1 MKGAEKMAKDNRI
14 TALYERLSRDDE
26 MQGESNSI
34 TNQKK
39 YLEDYAVQHGFGNIQ
54 HFSDD
59 GYSGTNFNRPAFNS
73 LLTEIEAG
81 RVGTVIVKDMSR
93 FGRNYLQVGFY
104 TEMMFPKKNVRFIAV
119 NNGVDSANPA
129 DNDFT
134 PFLNI
139 MNEWYAKDTSKKIK
153 AVFKAKMRDGK
164 RVSGAVPYGYYRK
177 PEDKQTLYVD
187 EASASVV
194 RRIFQLACDGMGAT
208 AIADTLSEDKILIP
222 SAYARQNHPEDCQCT
237 NYHDPYTW
245 NATTVGY
252 ILNRREYLG
261 HTVLGKTTRDNFKT
275 KRKRIAN
282 EDELLVFYNT
292 HEAIIDQETYD
303 KAQRMRK
310 RVSPRRNSE
319 KPAHRLSGL
328 LYCADCGSRLAYIN
342 SKPKDGK
349 IYDSNQAFRC
359 SRYHNKYHSCT
370 GHYIKAST
378 IEMLIYQ
385 ATKRVSQYVLKDEKE
400 FVEQLKA
407 QYELQCEKDNTDD
420 KKELL
425 EAKRRMMDL
434 DDLIKGLYE
443 NFTLGRLPER
453 QFNRLM
459 TEYDTEQ
466 SSLEQRI
473 SELET
478 ATERIST
485 KAVQID
491 KFVRLVK
498 KYRDFE
504 ELTTPMLN
512 DFIEKVVIH
521 EAEGGRTKDRTQQ
534 VDIYFNF
541 IGNFVL
547 PLSEDEVEALQSE
560 EARRAEEIAERKRKS
575 SKKSTQKRNQK
586 RAEIKAKAEAEAGD
600 PEAMAEYKAILEKGR
615 QNNRKR
621 SEKMR
626 ELRMS
631 DPEYRAK
638 MEEKE
643 RLALEREK
651 KRQERAT
658 KKKKIALAELKEQA
672 EKGNQEAVRELEE
685 RRAIARERSRK
696 SAEKR
701 KQRAENDPEYAKYL
715 EERNAE
721 YNRRH
726 TARRKEQME
735 ALRARAEAGD
745 QEAQSQLAER
755 KQYQVRATVKSY
767 RKMREDAL
775 NGDPIAKERY
785 EKTLAMRREAYHAKK
800 SEQTA

>member
-1 MKGAEKMAKDNRI
+1 
-14 TALYERLSRDDE
+14 
-26 MQGESNSI
+26 
-34 TNQKK
+34 
-39 YLEDYAVQHGFGNIQ
+39 
-54 HFSDD
+54 
-59 GYSGTNFNRPAFNS
+59 
-73 LLTEIEAG
+73 
-81 RVGTVIVKDMSR
+81 
-93 FGRNYLQVGFY
+93 
-104 TEMMFPKKNVRFIAV
+104 MMFPKKNVRFIAV

-342 SKPKDGK
+342 SKLKDGK

-466 SSLEQRI
+466 SSLKQRI

-547 PLSEDEVEALQSE
+547 PLSEDE
-560 EARRAEEIAERKRKS
+560 
-575 SKKSTQKRNQK
+575 
-586 RAEIKAKAEAEAGD
+586 
-600 PEAMAEYKAILEKGR
+600 YKAILEKGR

-621 SEKMR
+621 AEKMR

-767 RKMREDAL
+767 RKMRDDAL
-775 NGDPIAKERY
+775 IGDPIAKVRY

>member
-1 MKGAEKMAKDNRI
+1 MAKDNRI

-261 HTVLGKTTRDNFKT
+261 HAVLGKTTRDNFKT

-420 KKELL
+420 KIELL

-434 DDLIKGLYE
+434 ADLIKGLYE

-547 PLSEDEVEALQSE
+547 PLSEDE
-560 EARRAEEIAERKRKS
+560 
-575 SKKSTQKRNQK
+575 
-586 RAEIKAKAEAEAGD
+586 
-600 PEAMAEYKAILEKGR
+600 YKAILEKGR

-621 SEKMR
+621 AEKMR

-696 SAEKR
+696 SAEKC

>member
-1 MKGAEKMAKDNRI
+1 MAKDNRI

-59 GYSGTNFNRPAFNS
+59 GYSGTNLNRPAFNS

-547 PLSEDEVEALQSE
+547 PLSEDE
-560 EARRAEEIAERKRKS
+560 
-575 SKKSTQKRNQK
+575 
-586 RAEIKAKAEAEAGD
+586 
-600 PEAMAEYKAILEKGR
+600 YKAILEKGR

-767 RKMREDAL
+767 IKMRDDAL
-775 NGDPIAKERY
+775 SGDPIAKVRY

>member
-1 MKGAEKMAKDNRI
+1 MAKDNRI

-73 LLTEIEAG
+73 LLAEIEAG

-164 RVSGAVPYGYYRK
+164 RVSGAAPYGYYRK
-177 PEDKQTLYVD
+177 DKQTLYVD

-194 RRIFQLACDGMGAT
+194 RRIFQLACDRMGAT

-547 PLSEDEVEALQSE
+547 PLSEDEVESLQSE

-575 SKKSTQKRNQK
+575 SKESTQKRNQK
-586 RAEIKAKAEAEAGD
+586 RAEIKAK
-600 PEAMAEYKAILEKGR
+600 
-615 QNNRKR
+615 
-621 SEKMR
+621 
-626 ELRMS
+626 
-631 DPEYRAK
+631 
-638 MEEKE
+638 
-643 RLALEREK
+643 
-651 KRQERAT
+651 
-658 KKKKIALAELKEQA
+658 
-672 EKGNQEAVRELEE
+672 
-685 RRAIARERSRK
+685 
-696 SAEKR
+696 
-701 KQRAENDPEYAKYL
+701 
-715 EERNAE
+715 
-721 YNRRH
+721 
-726 TARRKEQME
+726 
-735 ALRARAEAGD
+735 AEAGD

-755 KQYQVRATVKSY
+755 KQYQVRATVKSC
-767 RKMREDAL
+767 RKMRDNAL
-775 NGDPIAKERY
+775 SGDPIAKVRY
-785 EKTLAMRREAYHAKK
+785 EKTLAMRREAYHSKK

>member
-1 MKGAEKMAKDNRI
+1 
-14 TALYERLSRDDE
+14 
-26 MQGESNSI
+26 
-34 TNQKK
+34 
-39 YLEDYAVQHGFGNIQ
+39 
-54 HFSDD
+54 
-59 GYSGTNFNRPAFNS
+59 
-73 LLTEIEAG
+73 
-81 RVGTVIVKDMSR
+81 
-93 FGRNYLQVGFY
+93 
-104 TEMMFPKKNVRFIAV
+104 
-119 NNGVDSANPA
+119 
-129 DNDFT
+129 
-134 PFLNI
+134 
-139 MNEWYAKDTSKKIK
+139 
-153 AVFKAKMRDGK
+153 
-164 RVSGAVPYGYYRK
+164 
-177 PEDKQTLYVD
+177 
-187 EASASVV
+187 
-194 RRIFQLACDGMGAT
+194 MGAT

-547 PLSEDEVEALQSE
+547 PLSEDE
-560 EARRAEEIAERKRKS
+560 
-575 SKKSTQKRNQK
+575 
-586 RAEIKAKAEAEAGD
+586 
-600 PEAMAEYKAILEKGR
+600 YKAILEKGR

-621 SEKMR
+621 AEKMR

-658 KKKKIALAELKEQA
+658 KKKKIALAELKERA

-767 RKMREDAL
+767 RKMRDDAL
-775 NGDPIAKERY
+775 IGDPIAKVRY

>member
-1 MKGAEKMAKDNRI
+1 MAKDNRI

-104 TEMMFPKKNVRFIAV
+104 TEMMFPKKNVRFIAA

-261 HTVLGKTTRDNFKT
+261 HAVLGKTTRDNFKT

-420 KKELL
+420 KIELL

-434 DDLIKGLYE
+434 ADLIKGLYE

-547 PLSEDEVEALQSE
+547 PLSEDE
-560 EARRAEEIAERKRKS
+560 
-575 SKKSTQKRNQK
+575 
-586 RAEIKAKAEAEAGD
+586 
-600 PEAMAEYKAILEKGR
+600 YKAILEKGR

-621 SEKMR
+621 AEKMR

-696 SAEKR
+696 SAEKC

-775 NGDPIAKERY
+775 NGDPIAKVRY

>member
-1 MKGAEKMAKDNRI
+1 MAKDNRI

-466 SSLEQRI
+466 SNLEQRM

-701 KQRAENDPEYAKYL
+701 KQRAENGPEYAKYL
-715 EERNAE
+715 EERNAV

>member
-1 MKGAEKMAKDNRI
+1 MAKDNRI

-59 GYSGTNFNRPAFNS
+59 GYSGTNLNRPAFNS

-547 PLSEDEVEALQSE
+547 PLSEDE
-560 EARRAEEIAERKRKS
+560 
-575 SKKSTQKRNQK
+575 
-586 RAEIKAKAEAEAGD
+586 
-600 PEAMAEYKAILEKGR
+600 YKAILEKGR

-621 SEKMR
+621 AEKMR

-658 KKKKIALAELKEQA
+658 KKKKIALAELKERA
-672 EKGNQEAVRELEE
+672 EKGNQEAVREREE

-767 RKMREDAL
+767 RKMRDDAL
-775 NGDPIAKERY
+775 SGDPIAKVRY
-785 EKTLAMRREAYHAKK
+785 KKTLAMRREAYHAKK

>member
-1 MKGAEKMAKDNRI
+1 MHCSFSFA
-14 TALYERLSRDDE
+14 
-26 MQGESNSI
+26 
-34 TNQKK
+34 KK
-39 YLEDYAVQHGFGNIQ
+39 Y
-54 HFSDD
+54 
-59 GYSGTNFNRPAFNS
+59 
-73 LLTEIEAG
+73 
-81 RVGTVIVKDMSR
+81 
-93 FGRNYLQVGFY
+93 
-104 TEMMFPKKNVRFIAV
+104 
-119 NNGVDSANPA
+119 GVDFAVVRDREKSPPVYTV
-129 DNDFT
+129 F
-134 PFLNI
+134 FK
-139 MNEWYAKDTSKKIK
+139 AKDTDAVTRILQDYSVKQIKK
-153 AVFKAKMRDGK
+153 
-164 RVSGAVPYGYYRK
+164 
-177 PEDKQTLYVD
+177 
-187 EASASVV
+187 
-194 RRIFQLACDGMGAT
+194 
-208 AIADTLSEDKILIP
+208 P
-222 SAYARQNHPEDCQCT
+222 S
-237 NYHDPYTW
+237 
-245 NATTVGY
+245 
-252 ILNRREYLG
+252 
-261 HTVLGKTTRDNFKT
+261 
-275 KRKRIAN
+275 
-282 EDELLVFYNT
+282 
-292 HEAIIDQETYD
+292 
-303 KAQRMRK
+303 
-310 RVSPRRNSE
+310 
-319 KPAHRLSGL
+319 
-328 LYCADCGSRLAYIN
+328 
-342 SKPKDGK
+342 
-349 IYDSNQAFRC
+349 
-359 SRYHNKYHSCT
+359 
-370 GHYIKAST
+370 
-378 IEMLIYQ
+378 
-385 ATKRVSQYVLKDEKE
+385 
-400 FVEQLKA
+400 
-407 QYELQCEKDNTDD
+407 
-420 KKELL
+420 L

-434 DDLIKGLYE
+434 DNLIKGLYE

-466 SSLEQRI
+466 SNLEQRI

-547 PLSEDEVEALQSE
+547 PLSEDE
-560 EARRAEEIAERKRKS
+560 
-575 SKKSTQKRNQK
+575 
-586 RAEIKAKAEAEAGD
+586 
-600 PEAMAEYKAILEKGR
+600 YKAILEKGR

-621 SEKMR
+621 AEKMR

-658 KKKKIALAELKEQA
+658 KKKKIALAELKERA
-672 EKGNQEAVRELEE
+672 EKGNQEAVREREE

-767 RKMREDAL
+767 RKMRDDAL
-775 NGDPIAKERY
+775 IGDPIAKVRY

>member
-59 GYSGTNFNRPAFNS
+59 GYSGTSLNRPAFNS

-119 NNGVDSANPA
+119 NNGVDSVNPA

-134 PFLNI
+134 PFLNS

-153 AVFKAKMRDGK
+153 AVFKAKTRDGK

-385 ATKRVSQYVLKDEKE
+385 AAKRVSQYVLKDEKE

-547 PLSEDEVEALQSE
+547 PLSEDE
-560 EARRAEEIAERKRKS
+560 
-575 SKKSTQKRNQK
+575 
-586 RAEIKAKAEAEAGD
+586 
-600 PEAMAEYKAILEKGR
+600 YKAILEKGR

-621 SEKMR
+621 AEKMR

-631 DPEYRAK
+631 DPAYRAK

-696 SAEKR
+696 SAERR

-785 EKTLAMRREAYHAKK
+785 EKTLTMRREAYHSKK

>member
-1 MKGAEKMAKDNRI
+1 MAKDNRI
-14 TALYERLSRDDE
+14 TVLYERLSRDDE

-59 GYSGTNFNRPAFNS
+59 GYSGTNLNRPAFNS

-342 SKPKDGK
+342 SKLKDGK

-466 SSLEQRI
+466 SSLKQRI

-547 PLSEDEVEALQSE
+547 PLSEDE
-560 EARRAEEIAERKRKS
+560 
-575 SKKSTQKRNQK
+575 
-586 RAEIKAKAEAEAGD
+586 
-600 PEAMAEYKAILEKGR
+600 YKAILEKGR

-621 SEKMR
+621 AEKMR

-767 RKMREDAL
+767 RKMRDDAL
-775 NGDPIAKERY
+775 IGDPIAKVRY

>member
-1 MKGAEKMAKDNRI
+1 MSKIIDGIAKDLKAI
-14 TALYERLSRDDE
+14 PETLKAKTA
-26 MQGESNSI
+26 
-34 TNQKK
+34 
-39 YLEDYAVQHGFGNIQ
+39 
-54 HFSDD
+54 
-59 GYSGTNFNRPAFNS
+59 
-73 LLTEIEAG
+73 
-81 RVGTVIVKDMSR
+81 
-93 FGRNYLQVGFY
+93 
-104 TEMMFPKKNVRFIAV
+104 
-119 NNGVDSANPA
+119 GVDKKKLILMNLPCILAGYFCDKVAWLWRVSPGSNASDKMMAAMNGLNDLFSNPLPSFFP
-129 DNDFT
+129 ND
-134 PFLNI
+134 LLI
-139 MNEWYAKDTSKKIK
+139 GIVGGVALRLVVY
-153 AVFKAKMRDGK
+153 FKAKNAKKFRQG
-164 RVSGAVPYGYYRK
+164 VEYGSARWGNAK
-177 PEDKQTLYVD
+177 DIEPYVD
-187 EASASVV
+187 PVFENNV
-194 RRIFQLACDGMGAT
+194 
-208 AIADTLSEDKILIP
+208 ILTETERLMMSGRP
-222 SAYARQNHPEDCQCT
+222 KQPKYARNK
-237 NYHDPYTW
+237 N
-245 NATTVGY
+245 
-252 ILNRREYLG
+252 ILVIG
-261 HTVLGKTTRDNFKT
+261 GSGSGKTRFF
-275 KRKRIAN
+275 
-282 EDELLVFYNT
+282 V
-292 HEAIIDQETYD
+292 
-303 KAQRMRK
+303 
-310 RVSPRRNSE
+310 
-319 KPAHRLSGL
+319 KPNLMQMHSS
-328 LYCADCGSRLAYIN
+328 YVVTD
-342 SKPKDGK
+342 PKDGK

-586 RAEIKAKAEAEAGD
+586 RAEIKAKAEAGD

-767 RKMREDAL
+767 RKMRDDAL
-775 NGDPIAKERY
+775 SGDPIAKVRY

>member
-1 MKGAEKMAKDNRI
+1 
-14 TALYERLSRDDE
+14 
-26 MQGESNSI
+26 
-34 TNQKK
+34 
-39 YLEDYAVQHGFGNIQ
+39 
-54 HFSDD
+54 
-59 GYSGTNFNRPAFNS
+59 
-73 LLTEIEAG
+73 
-81 RVGTVIVKDMSR
+81 
-93 FGRNYLQVGFY
+93 
-104 TEMMFPKKNVRFIAV
+104 MMFPKKNVRFIAV

-129 DNDFT
+129 DDDFT

-547 PLSEDEVEALQSE
+547 PLSEDE
-560 EARRAEEIAERKRKS
+560 
-575 SKKSTQKRNQK
+575 
-586 RAEIKAKAEAEAGD
+586 
-600 PEAMAEYKAILEKGR
+600 YKAILEKGR

-621 SEKMR
+621 AEKMR

-658 KKKKIALAELKEQA
+658 KKKKIALAELKERA
-672 EKGNQEAVRELEE
+672 EKGNQEAVREREE

-767 RKMREDAL
+767 RKMRDDAL
-775 NGDPIAKERY
+775 IGDPIAKVRY

>member
-1 MKGAEKMAKDNRI
+1 MAKDNRI

-59 GYSGTNFNRPAFNS
+59 GYSGTSLNRPAFNS

-119 NNGVDSANPA
+119 NNGVDSVNPA

-134 PFLNI
+134 PFLNS

-153 AVFKAKMRDGK
+153 AVFKAKTRDGK

-385 ATKRVSQYVLKDEKE
+385 AAKRVSQYVLKDEKE

-547 PLSEDEVEALQSE
+547 PLSEDE
-560 EARRAEEIAERKRKS
+560 
-575 SKKSTQKRNQK
+575 
-586 RAEIKAKAEAEAGD
+586 
-600 PEAMAEYKAILEKGR
+600 YKAILEKGR

-621 SEKMR
+621 AEKMR

-631 DPEYRAK
+631 DPAYRAK

-696 SAEKR
+696 SAERR

-745 QEAQSQLAER
+745 QEAKSQLAER

-785 EKTLAMRREAYHAKK
+785 EKTLTMRREAYHSKK

>member
-1 MKGAEKMAKDNRI
+1 M
-14 TALYERLSRDDE
+14 
-26 MQGESNSI
+26 
-34 TNQKK
+34 
-39 YLEDYAVQHGFGNIQ
+39 
-54 HFSDD
+54 
-59 GYSGTNFNRPAFNS
+59 
-73 LLTEIEAG
+73 
-81 RVGTVIVKDMSR
+81 
-93 FGRNYLQVGFY
+93 
-104 TEMMFPKKNVRFIAV
+104 
-119 NNGVDSANPA
+119 
-129 DNDFT
+129 
-134 PFLNI
+134 
-139 MNEWYAKDTSKKIK
+139 
-153 AVFKAKMRDGK
+153 
-164 RVSGAVPYGYYRK
+164 
-177 PEDKQTLYVD
+177 
-187 EASASVV
+187 
-194 RRIFQLACDGMGAT
+194 
-208 AIADTLSEDKILIP
+208 
-222 SAYARQNHPEDCQCT
+222 
-237 NYHDPYTW
+237 
-245 NATTVGY
+245 GY

-385 ATKRVSQYVLKDEKE
+385 ATKRVSQYVLKDEQE

-547 PLSEDEVEALQSE
+547 PLSEDE
-560 EARRAEEIAERKRKS
+560 
-575 SKKSTQKRNQK
+575 
-586 RAEIKAKAEAEAGD
+586 
-600 PEAMAEYKAILEKGR
+600 YKAILEKGR

-621 SEKMR
+621 AEKMR

-715 EERNAE
+715 EERNVE

-785 EKTLAMRREAYHAKK
+785 EKTLAMRREAYHSKK

>member
-1 MKGAEKMAKDNRI
+1 MAKDNRI

-73 LLTEIEAG
+73 LLTEIEAD

-292 HEAIIDQETYD
+292 HEAIIDQEKYD

-434 DDLIKGLYE
+434 DNLIKGLYE

-547 PLSEDEVEALQSE
+547 PLSEDE
-560 EARRAEEIAERKRKS
+560 
-575 SKKSTQKRNQK
+575 
-586 RAEIKAKAEAEAGD
+586 
-600 PEAMAEYKAILEKGR
+600 YKAILEKGR

-621 SEKMR
+621 AEKMR

-767 RKMREDAL
+767 RKMRDDAL
-775 NGDPIAKERY
+775 SGDPIAKVRY

-800 SEQTA
+800 SKQTA

>member
-1 MKGAEKMAKDNRI
+1 MAKDNRI
-14 TALYERLSRDDE
+14 TVLYERLSRDDE

-59 GYSGTNFNRPAFNS
+59 GYSGTNLNRPAFNS

-129 DNDFT
+129 DDDFT

-139 MNEWYAKDTSKKIK
+139 MKEWYAKDTSKKIK

-547 PLSEDEVEALQSE
+547 PLSEDE
-560 EARRAEEIAERKRKS
+560 
-575 SKKSTQKRNQK
+575 
-586 RAEIKAKAEAEAGD
+586 
-600 PEAMAEYKAILEKGR
+600 YKAILEKGR

-696 SAEKR
+696 SAKKR

-755 KQYQVRATVKSY
+755 KPYQVRATVKSY
-767 RKMREDAL
+767 RKMRDDAL
-775 NGDPIAKERY
+775 SGDPIAKVRY

>member
-1 MKGAEKMAKDNRI
+1 MAKDNRI

-59 GYSGTNFNRPAFNS
+59 GYSGTSLNRPAFNS

-119 NNGVDSANPA
+119 NNGVDSVNPA

-134 PFLNI
+134 PFLNS

-153 AVFKAKMRDGK
+153 AVFKAKTRDGK

-547 PLSEDEVEALQSE
+547 PLSEDE
-560 EARRAEEIAERKRKS
+560 
-575 SKKSTQKRNQK
+575 
-586 RAEIKAKAEAEAGD
+586 
-600 PEAMAEYKAILEKGR
+600 YKAILEKGR

-621 SEKMR
+621 AEKMR

-631 DPEYRAK
+631 DPAYRAK

-696 SAEKR
+696 SAERR

-800 SEQTA
+800 SKQTA

>member
-1 MKGAEKMAKDNRI
+1 MAKDNRI

-59 GYSGTNFNRPAFNS
+59 GYSGTNLNRPAFNS

-129 DNDFT
+129 DDDFT

-547 PLSEDEVEALQSE
+547 PLSEDE
-560 EARRAEEIAERKRKS
+560 
-575 SKKSTQKRNQK
+575 
-586 RAEIKAKAEAEAGD
+586 
-600 PEAMAEYKAILEKGR
+600 YKAILEKGR

-621 SEKMR
+621 AEKMR

-658 KKKKIALAELKEQA
+658 KKKKIALAELKERA

-767 RKMREDAL
+767 RKMRDDAL
-775 NGDPIAKERY
+775 IGDPIAKVRY

>member
-1 MKGAEKMAKDNRI
+1 MAKDNRI
-14 TALYERLSRDDE
+14 TALYERLSRDNE

-139 MNEWYAKDTSKKIK
+139 MKEWYAKDTSKKIK

-385 ATKRVSQYVLKDEKE
+385 ATKRVSLYVLKDEKE

-547 PLSEDEVEALQSE
+547 PLSEDE
-560 EARRAEEIAERKRKS
+560 
-575 SKKSTQKRNQK
+575 
-586 RAEIKAKAEAEAGD
+586 
-600 PEAMAEYKAILEKGR
+600 YKAILEKGR

-621 SEKMR
+621 AEKMR

-658 KKKKIALAELKEQA
+658 KKKKIALAELKERA
-672 EKGNQEAVRELEE
+672 EKGNQEAVREREE

-767 RKMREDAL
+767 RKMRDDAL
-775 NGDPIAKERY
+775 SGDPIAKVRY

>member
-1 MKGAEKMAKDNRI
+1 MAKDNRI

-59 GYSGTNFNRPAFNS
+59 GYSGTNLNRPAFNS

-129 DNDFT
+129 DDDFT

-261 HTVLGKTTRDNFKT
+261 HTVLGKTTRNNFKT

-547 PLSEDEVEALQSE
+547 PLSEDE
-560 EARRAEEIAERKRKS
+560 
-575 SKKSTQKRNQK
+575 
-586 RAEIKAKAEAEAGD
+586 
-600 PEAMAEYKAILEKGR
+600 YKAILEKGR

-621 SEKMR
+621 AEKMR

-658 KKKKIALAELKEQA
+658 KKKKIALAELKERA
-672 EKGNQEAVRELEE
+672 EKGNQEAVREREE

-767 RKMREDAL
+767 RKMRDDAL
-775 NGDPIAKERY
+775 IGDPIAKVRY

>member
-1 MKGAEKMAKDNRI
+1 MAKDNRI

-59 GYSGTNFNRPAFNS
+59 GYSGTNLNRPAFNS

-129 DNDFT
+129 DDDFT

-547 PLSEDEVEALQSE
+547 PLSEDE
-560 EARRAEEIAERKRKS
+560 
-575 SKKSTQKRNQK
+575 
-586 RAEIKAKAEAEAGD
+586 
-600 PEAMAEYKAILEKGR
+600 YKAILEKGR

-621 SEKMR
+621 AEKMR

-658 KKKKIALAELKEQA
+658 KKKKIALAELKERA
-672 EKGNQEAVRELEE
+672 EKGNQEAVREREE

-767 RKMREDAL
+767 RKMRDDAL
-775 NGDPIAKERY
+775 IGDPIAKVRY

>member
-1 MKGAEKMAKDNRI
+1 M
-14 TALYERLSRDDE
+14 
-26 MQGESNSI
+26 
-34 TNQKK
+34 
-39 YLEDYAVQHGFGNIQ
+39 
-54 HFSDD
+54 
-59 GYSGTNFNRPAFNS
+59 
-73 LLTEIEAG
+73 LTEIEAG

-119 NNGVDSANPA
+119 NNGVDSVNPA

-134 PFLNI
+134 PFLNS

-385 ATKRVSQYVLKDEKE
+385 ATKSVSQYVLKDEKE

-547 PLSEDEVEALQSE
+547 PLSEDE
-560 EARRAEEIAERKRKS
+560 
-575 SKKSTQKRNQK
+575 
-586 RAEIKAKAEAEAGD
+586 
-600 PEAMAEYKAILEKGR
+600 YKAILEKGR

-621 SEKMR
+621 AEKMR

-631 DPEYRAK
+631 DPAYRAK

-696 SAEKR
+696 SAERR

-785 EKTLAMRREAYHAKK
+785 EKTLTMRREAYHSKK

>member
-1 MKGAEKMAKDNRI
+1 M
-14 TALYERLSRDDE
+14 
-26 MQGESNSI
+26 
-34 TNQKK
+34 
-39 YLEDYAVQHGFGNIQ
+39 
-54 HFSDD
+54 
-59 GYSGTNFNRPAFNS
+59 
-73 LLTEIEAG
+73 
-81 RVGTVIVKDMSR
+81 
-93 FGRNYLQVGFY
+93 
-104 TEMMFPKKNVRFIAV
+104 
-119 NNGVDSANPA
+119 
-129 DNDFT
+129 
-134 PFLNI
+134 
-139 MNEWYAKDTSKKIK
+139 
-153 AVFKAKMRDGK
+153 
-164 RVSGAVPYGYYRK
+164 
-177 PEDKQTLYVD
+177 
-187 EASASVV
+187 
-194 RRIFQLACDGMGAT
+194 
-208 AIADTLSEDKILIP
+208 SEDKILIP

-245 NATTVGY
+245 NATTVGC

-310 RVSPRRNSE
+310 RVSQRRNSE

-466 SSLEQRI
+466 SNLEQRI

-651 KRQERAT
+651 KRQEWAT

>member
-1 MKGAEKMAKDNRI
+1 M
-14 TALYERLSRDDE
+14 
-26 MQGESNSI
+26 
-34 TNQKK
+34 
-39 YLEDYAVQHGFGNIQ
+39 
-54 HFSDD
+54 
-59 GYSGTNFNRPAFNS
+59 
-73 LLTEIEAG
+73 
-81 RVGTVIVKDMSR
+81 IVKDMSR

-252 ILNRREYLG
+252 ILNRHEYLG

-547 PLSEDEVEALQSE
+547 PLSEDE
-560 EARRAEEIAERKRKS
+560 
-575 SKKSTQKRNQK
+575 
-586 RAEIKAKAEAEAGD
+586 
-600 PEAMAEYKAILEKGR
+600 YKAILEKGR

-621 SEKMR
+621 AEKMR

-696 SAEKR
+696 STEKR

-715 EERNAE
+715 EERNVE

-785 EKTLAMRREAYHAKK
+785 EKTLAMRREAYHSKK

>member
-1 MKGAEKMAKDNRI
+1 M
-14 TALYERLSRDDE
+14 
-26 MQGESNSI
+26 
-34 TNQKK
+34 
-39 YLEDYAVQHGFGNIQ
+39 QHGFGNIQ

-59 GYSGTNFNRPAFNS
+59 GYSGTSLNRPAFNS

-119 NNGVDSANPA
+119 NNGVDSVNPA

-134 PFLNI
+134 PFLNS

-153 AVFKAKMRDGK
+153 AVFKAKTRDGK

-385 ATKRVSQYVLKDEKE
+385 AAKRMSQYVLKDEKE

-547 PLSEDEVEALQSE
+547 PLSEDE
-560 EARRAEEIAERKRKS
+560 
-575 SKKSTQKRNQK
+575 
-586 RAEIKAKAEAEAGD
+586 
-600 PEAMAEYKAILEKGR
+600 YKAILEKGR

-621 SEKMR
+621 AEKMR

-631 DPEYRAK
+631 DPAYRAK

-696 SAEKR
+696 SAERR

-785 EKTLAMRREAYHAKK
+785 EKTLTMRREAYHSKK

>member
-1 MKGAEKMAKDNRI
+1 MAKDNRI

-547 PLSEDEVEALQSE
+547 PLSEDE
-560 EARRAEEIAERKRKS
+560 
-575 SKKSTQKRNQK
+575 
-586 RAEIKAKAEAEAGD
+586 
-600 PEAMAEYKAILEKGR
+600 YKAILEKGR

-672 EKGNQEAVRELEE
+672 EKGNQEAVREIEE

-755 KQYQVRATVKSY
+755 KQYQVRATVKNY
-767 RKMREDAL
+767 RKMRDDAL
-775 NGDPIAKERY
+775 SGDPIAKVRY

>member
-1 MKGAEKMAKDNRI
+1 MYSGGRNHPLQS
-14 TALYERLSRDDE
+14 TS
-26 MQGESNSI
+26 
-34 TNQKK
+34 QKK

-292 HEAIIDQETYD
+292 HEAIIDQEKYD

-547 PLSEDEVEALQSE
+547 PLSEDE
-560 EARRAEEIAERKRKS
+560 
-575 SKKSTQKRNQK
+575 
-586 RAEIKAKAEAEAGD
+586 
-600 PEAMAEYKAILEKGR
+600 YKAILEKGR

-755 KQYQVRATVKSY
+755 KPYQVRATVKSY
-767 RKMREDAL
+767 RKMRDDAL
-775 NGDPIAKERY
+775 SGDPIAKVRY